1 MSKIGVLGTGSWAT
15 ALSRVLIDN
24 QNEVIM
30 YGIDQNQIDDIN
42 NNHQNKTF
50 FKDVLLE
57 KEIKATN
64 NLEEALKDIDYLL
77 ITIPTQFVK
86 ETLIKVKPFIKKKIT
101 VINAAKGFDLGTN
114 MRMSDTIR
122 SVLDERLINPVV
134 SLIGPSHAEEVV
146 IRMLTTVCA
155 VSLDEK
161 MAEDVQ
167 MLFSNDYFRVYRLT
181 DEVGAEYG
189 VAIKNVIAVAAGVL
203 SGIGYGDNTKAALI
217 TRGLAEMV
225 RYGMKKGGKLET
237 YMGLTGV
244 GDLIVTCDSK
254 HSRNRRAGVLI
265 GQGYSLEEAVKEV
278 NMVVEGAV
286 SAKAALNLSKKYHV
300 DMPLTEAVNDV
311 LFNGKK
317 PLDAVNE
324 LMNRDNTSE
333 HVDLLWK

>member
-122 SVLDERLINPVV
+122 SV
-134 SLIGPSHAEEVV
+134 
-146 IRMLTTVCA
+146 
-155 VSLDEK
+155 
-161 MAEDVQ
+161 
-167 MLFSNDYFRVYRLT
+167 YRLT

-244 GDLIVTCDSK
+244 GDLIVTCSSV
-254 HSRNRRAGVLI
+254 HSRNFQAGVEI
-265 GQGYSLEEAVKEV
+265 GKTNDAREFMK
-278 NMVVEGAV
+278 NNKKTCEGIRTCKVIYEDA
-286 SAKAALNLSKKYHV
+286 KKY
-300 DMPLTEAVNDV
+300 DDIELPIINAIYNV
-311 LFNGKK
+311 LYNNHEPKREIQQLMK
-317 PLDAVNE
+317 RE
-324 LMNRDNTSE
+324 LKIE
-333 HVDLLWK
+333 W

>member
-122 SVLDERLINPVV
+122 SVLDDSLINPVV

-244 GDLIVTCDSK
+244 GDLIVTCTSM
-254 HSRNRRAGVLI
+254 HSRNRRAGILL
-265 GQGYSLEEAVKEV
+265 GQGKSLKETLESV
-278 NMVVEGAV
+278 HMVVEGVNTAT
-286 SAKAALNLSKKYHV
+286 AAYEMAHKYNV
-300 DMPLTEAVNDV
+300 EMPIVEEAYNILYNGRNAREAV
-311 LFNGKK
+311 L
-317 PLDAVNE
+317 L
-324 LMNRDNTSE
+324 LMTRE
-333 HVDLLWK
+333 KREEK

>member
-1 MSKIGVLGTGSWAT
+1 MSKIAVLGTGSWAT

-24 QNEVIM
+24 QNEIMM

-42 NNHQNKTF
+42 INHQNSAF
-50 FKDVLLE
+50 FKNVSLE
-57 KEIKATN
+57 TEIKATN

-86 ETLIKVKPFIKKKIT
+86 ETLQQVKPFIKKKIT
-101 VINAAKGFDLGTN
+101 VINASKGFDLGTN

-122 SVLDERLINPVV
+122 SVLDENLINPVV

-161 MAEDVQ
+161 AAQDVQ
-167 MLFSNDYFRVYRLT
+167 TLFSNDYFRVYRLT

-203 SGIGYGDNTKAALI
+203 CGLGYGDNTKAALI

-225 RYGMKKGGKLET
+225 RYGTKK
-237 YMGLTGV
+237 
-244 GDLIVTCDSK
+244 
-254 HSRNRRAGVLI
+254 RR
-265 GQGYSLEEAVKEV
+265 
-278 NMVVEGAV
+278 
-286 SAKAALNLSKKYHV
+286 
-300 DMPLTEAVNDV
+300 
-311 LFNGKK
+311 
-317 PLDAVNE
+317 
-324 LMNRDNTSE
+324 
-333 HVDLLWK
+333 